1 MSLLYLPAEFHLHT
15 VLSACAEIE
24 MIPPLIIR
32 QAQKLGIQWLA
43 VTDHNSA
50 ENACAVMEA
59 GARAGI
65 AVLPGMEVQ
74 TREEVHLLCLFDELE
89 PALAWQEQVYQHL
102 PDVPNREET
111 FGSQLVVDAEGEFL
125 RFQER
130 LLQTST
136 SFSVEQVVTM
146 VEALGGL
153 VIPAHV
159 DRPAFS
165 LLANLGMIPPGLDIT
180 AVEITPRLTPA
191 QALERF
197 PQLAGRTLITNGD
210 AHRLSEMAG
219 RTLVRVAEP
228 TLAELKLALAGVDGR
243 RAWVT

>member
-32 QAQKLGIQWLA
+32 QAQRLGIQWLA

-50 ENACAVMEA
+50 ENARAVMEA

-65 AVLPGMEVQ
+65 VVLPGMEVQ
-74 TREEVHLLCLFDELE
+74 TREEVHLLCLFEALE

-102 PDVPNREET
+102 PDLPNREET
-111 FGSQLVVDAEGEFL
+111 FGSQLVVDAEGTFL

-136 SFSVEQVVTM
+136 SLSVEQVVTM

-165 LLANLGMIPPGLDIT
+165 LLANLGIIPPGLNIP

-197 PQLAGRTLITNGD
+197 PQLAGRALITNGD
-210 AHRLSEMAG
+210 AHRLS
-219 RTLVRVAEP
+219 VAAP
-228 TLAELKLALAGVDGR
+228 TLAELRRALAGVDGR
-243 RAWVT
+243 KVWVT

>member
-32 QAQKLGIQWLA
+32 QAQRLGIAWLA

-50 ENACAVMEA
+50 ENAQAIMEA

-74 TREEVHLLCLFDELE
+74 TREEVHLLCLFDALE
-89 PALAWQEQVYQHL
+89 PALAWQEAVFRRL
-102 PDVPNREET
+102 PDVPNREEA
-111 FGSQLVVDAEGEFL
+111 FGSQLVVDADGEFV

-130 LLQTST
+130 LLLTSV
-136 SFSVEQVVTM
+136 SLSVEQVFTM
-146 VEALGGL
+146 VEELGGL

-165 LLANLGMIPPGLDIT
+165 LLANLGIIPPGLHIP
-180 AVEITPRLTPA
+180 AVEISSQLTPA
-191 QALERF
+191 QAREHF
-197 PQLAGRTLITNGD
+197 PQLAGLTLITNGD
-210 AHRLSEMAG
+210 AHRLSEMRG
-219 RTLVRVAEP
+219 RTLFRVAGP
-228 TLAELKLALAGVDGR
+228 TLDELRMALAGVEGR
-243 RAWVT
+243 KVWVT

>member
-1 MSLLYLPAEFHLHT
+1 MSLQYLPADFHLHT

-32 QAQKLGIQWLA
+32 QAQRLGLRWLA
-43 VTDHNSA
+43 VTDHNSV
-50 ENACAVMEA
+50 ENVRSVMEA

-74 TREEVHLLCLFDELE
+74 TREEAHLLCLFDELE

-102 PDVPNREET
+102 PDLPNREDV

-130 LLQTST
+130 LLLTSAAL
-136 SFSVEQVVTM
+136 SVEEVVAR
-146 VEALGGL
+146 VHALGGL

-165 LLANLGMIPPGLDIT
+165 LLANLGLIPSGLGIT
-180 AVEITPRLTPA
+180 VVELTPRLTPA

-197 PQLAGRTLITNGD
+197 PQLDGLTLISNGD
-210 AHRLSEMAG
+210 AHRLSEMHN
-219 RTLVRVAEP
+219 RTLYRVAEP
-228 TLAELKLALAGVDGR
+228 TLAELRLALAGAEGR
-243 RAWVT
+243 KVWVA